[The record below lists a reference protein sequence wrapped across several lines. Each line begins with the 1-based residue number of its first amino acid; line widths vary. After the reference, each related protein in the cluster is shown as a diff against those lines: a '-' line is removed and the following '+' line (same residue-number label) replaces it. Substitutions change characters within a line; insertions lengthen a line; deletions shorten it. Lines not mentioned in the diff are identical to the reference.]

1 MQRSFTR
8 VGATLVAA
16 FLAVQG
22 TGSVTRVFADEAAV
36 LTNTDSSSQMS
47 SSPETVFVNKY
58 GSKTERTQ
66 NFDSN
71 WKFYLGD
78 AAGAQNPTFDDSSWR
93 SLNLPHDYSIE
104 QEYSKAGEA
113 ESGYLLGGIGW
124 YRKNF
129 TIDESLKDQR
139 VRLDFDGVYMNATVY
154 VNGVEVGTHPYG
166 YTPFSF
172 DITDQIHFGKENTVA
187 VKVNHQTPSSRW
199 YSGSGIYRSVNLTTT
214 NGVHVDLNGVSVTT
228 PKLKEN
234 NTDTNIKTTVKNDS
248 KQPKKITVVNT
259 IFKKGDDATKN
270 IGTKTSSEK
279 TVAAGEVA
287 EITNTIKANNPTLW
301 DTEHPT
307 LYTVRTEVKVGNEV
321 VDTYDT
327 DYGFRY
333 TEFKKDTGFYLNGK
347 AVKLKGV
354 CMHHDQGALG
364 SVANRDA
371 MERQVKILKDMGCN
385 SIRVTHNPAAKEFID
400 ICNENGILVVEEIFD
415 GWMHAKNGNSNDFSS
430 WFNKKIEEGNK
441 IMGKHADETWAEFDL
456 KATLKRDQ
464 NDPSVIM
471 WSLGNEIQEGAGGS
485 GYEAK
490 ATELIKWGQEA
501 DPTRPLTVGSN
512 ALKNENGSG
521 THTNI
526 GNQLDK
532 VNGAVGTNYSDGNSY
547 DKIHKLHPDWELYGS
562 ETASSVNSRG
572 VYYTKGQDN
581 ASQQVSA
588 YDTSKVPW
596 GAFAKDA
603 WFDVVTRDF
612 VAGEYVWTGFD
623 YIGEPTP
630 WNGTDKGPKGTWPSP
645 KNSYFGIVDTAGLPK
660 DSYYFY
666 QSQWNDDVNT
676 LHILPTWNENGLV
689 KNGGKV
695 EVVAYTDAASVELWL
710 TPEGSDKAEK
720 VGDAV
725 EFETKTTKA
734 GHKYHV
740 VKGKNDMYA
749 KWQIPFR
756 AGKLELRAKDETGKA
771 ITKAEGRSFVQTT
784 GAANKI
790 DLRVNHEAID
800 ATGKDLAYVTISVT
814 DAQGNIIP
822 DAANNVKVE
831 VTGNGTLVGLDNG
844 CSPDHTSY
852 KGTERKV
859 FNGQG
864 IAIVQSTDE
873 AGTISVTAS
882 SEGLESKTIQV
893 TTNAVPG
900 DNTKKIKSFE
910 YPRVYY
916 VKTGTQ
922 PTLPTT
928 LKATCTD
935 KTTADVNVT
944 WDEIPADKINTN
956 GSFIVNGTADGVN
969 VAVSVNMIDDV
980 AALLNYSTTTMPNTV
995 PTLPASRQAILPDG
1009 TVLSASFPVTWEQ
1022 KDASSYGEVGS
1033 IVTVNGTA
1041 QAFGKTLP
1049 VTATVRV
1056 ANETITIGDSVTKDA
1071 HLEQDI
1077 PADKQ
1082 SDTLNAIK
1090 DGSTTIGDNND
1101 GGANETCWSNWK
1113 NATQQGANNDP
1124 DAVLKFWYDTQQ
1136 RIGNI
1141 VIHFARD
1148 NGAMQFPVANTTE
1161 IFVSEN
1167 GQEGSWTKV
1176 EATEQIGEEKNRV
1189 KAYTYNLAQPVT
1201 ATFVKVKVVAQNT
1214 KCVGITEV
1222 ELKKAEGTYNTNTT
1236 AKFASLTI
1244 DGKEINVEE
1253 LGGNE
1258 YCTPVTD
1265 ATKVVA
1271 TAKDNASLTV
1281 LPVHNNDIHMLLE
1294 SEDHATVKKFTVR
1307 LGQPETLLPNDDSRD
1322 YPVAKI
1328 TATAAS
1334 SYPGTGNEGPASHVL
1349 DNNTNTH
1356 WHTNWSTN
1364 EAADVNKRTI
1374 TLEMHPAEGEEYPV
1388 LDGMRYQRR
1397 QNGGKNGAVRDYK
1410 IECSMDGQKWEKVAE
1425 GQWDVENAGWQVA
1438 RFTKPTQAKYVRLT
1452 GVHTVA
1458 DSGNDKHMAIAELR
1472 VTYQQNTT
1480 PNPDPQ
1486 PEPQPEAPKPVITGS
1501 APSTQEGFGPEKAVD
1516 GNLETYWHSA
1526 YNEVLTDENRYFQL
1540 NFEKPYTVSK
1550 LTYVPKQGMDENN
1563 GDKNGTVTKYT
1574 VLYSLDGETWKEAA
1588 KGDWEVSDATKFA
1601 EFAEPVEAKYI
1612 RLVGNET
1619 FGVGG
1624 QNNKFM
1630 SAVEIGVE
1638 TVAQPSPA
1646 PTEEPSVS
1654 PKPTAKPTAKPTV
1667 EPTAEPTAK
1676 PTAKP
1681 TAEPTAEPTDKP
1693 EKDDVIVT
1701 YTIGKKSVKV
1711 HVDDASKTMKEVLP
1725 KEVELK
1731 ANQVFK
1737 GWFTEPNGKGTKID
1751 LEQPVSAYANTKV
1764 KAIQGEVEVY
1774 AYIVDAATGNP
1785 SNDKRPATGDAR
1797 SAMPWAFVLA
1807 GALAAGFVIKKH

>member
-1 MQRSFTR
+1 MQRSFAR
-8 VGATLVAA
+8 VGAALVAA

-58 GSKTERTQ
+58 GSKTQRTQ

-228 PKLKEN
+228 PKLNKKDYK
-234 NTDTNIKTTVKNDS
+234 TDVQTTVKNDS
-248 KQPKKITVVNT
+248 KETKKVTVENT
-259 IFKKGDDATKN
+259 IFEKNGDPKKN
-270 IGTKTSSEK
+270 LGTKTSAET
-279 TVAAGEVA
+279 TVNAGETA
-287 EITNTIKANNPTLW
+287 EIKNTIDAKNAKLW
-301 DTEHPT
+301 DTENPN
-307 LYTVRTEVKVGNEV
+307 LYTVRTEVKVNGKV

-490 ATELIKWGQEA
+490 ATELIKWGHEA

-547 DKIHKLHPDWELYGS
+547 DKIHNLHPDWELYGS
-562 ETASSVNSRG
+562 ETASSINSRG

-581 ASQQVSA
+581 GTQQLSS
-588 YDTSKVPW
+588 YDTSKVNW

-689 KNGGKV
+689 KNGNKV
-695 EVVAYTDAASVELWL
+695 TVVGYTDAASVELWL
-710 TPEGSDKAEK
+710 TPTGSSEAKQ
-720 VGDAV
+720 VGKTI
-725 EFETKTTKA
+725 EFEAKTTAA

-740 VKGKNDMYA
+740 VKGTNDMYA
-749 KWQIPFR
+749 KWEIPFE
-756 AGKLELRAKDETGKA
+756 AGKLELRAKDEKCKRITGA
-771 ITKAEGRSFVQTT
+771 QGRSSVQTT
-784 GAANKI
+784 GNAAKI
-790 DLRVNHEAID
+790 DLQVNHKAID

-900 DNTKKIKSFE
+900 DNTKKVKSFE

-928 LKATCTD
+928 LKATYTD
-935 KTTADVNVT
+935 KSTADVNVT
-944 WDEIPADKINTN
+944 WDEIPSDKINTN
-956 GSFIVNGTADGVN
+956 GSFIVNGTADGIN

-1022 KDASSYGEVGS
+1022 KDASAYGEVGS

-1071 HLEQDI
+1071 RLSQDI
-1077 PADKQ
+1077 PSADQ
-1082 SDTLNAIK
+1082 SDTLEAIK
-1090 DGSTTIGDNND
+1090 NGSTTIGDNND
-1101 GGANETCWSNWK
+1101 GGANETCWSNWN
-1113 NATQQGANNDP
+1113 NATKKHDL
-1124 DAVLKFWYDTQQ
+1124 DAELTFAFDTQQ

-1167 GQEGSWTKV
+1167 GKPDSWTKV
-1176 EATEQIGEEKNRV
+1176 GVTEQIGEEKNRV

-1222 ELKKAEGTYNTNTT
+1222 ELKKAEGTYNTNAT

-1244 DGKEINVEE
+1244 DGKEIDVEA

-1281 LPVHNNDIHMLLE
+1281 LPVHNNDIHMILE

-1334 SYPGTGNEGPASHVL
+1334 SYPGTDNEGPASHVL

-1654 PKPTAKPTAKPTV
+1654 PKPTAT
-1667 EPTAEPTAK
+1667 PTAEPTA
-1676 PTAKP
+1676 PS
-1681 TAEPTAEPTDKP
+1681 TAEPSAKPTDKP
-1693 EKDDVIVT
+1693 
-1701 YTIGKKSVKV
+1701 
-1711 HVDDASKTMKEVLP
+1711 A
-1725 KEVELK
+1725 
-1731 ANQVFK
+1731 
-1737 GWFTEPNGKGTKID
+1737 
-1751 LEQPVSAYANTKV
+1751 
-1764 KAIQGEVEVY
+1764 
-1774 AYIVDAATGNP
+1774 
-1785 SNDKRPATGDAR
+1785 DKRPATGDTR